1 MTGAVPQPPELGR
14 RGKPVLRPGGGA
26 TLGRRG
32 KPVLRP
38 CEGATLRRGK
48 PVLRLCGGATSAA
61 FHRRAGSLLALA
73 AALALTT
80 AAGRGALAQAA
91 PAGPPMQYGLA
102 PSAPPGGAL
111 GMPSP
116 LQRIGFDQQ
125 VGRQVPAD
133 LAFRDEAGR
142 PVRIGDYF
150 GKRPVVLALVYFRCP
165 MLCPL
170 TLNGLT
176 RSLKGMSFDAGREFE
191 VVVVS
196 FDPRDTPAEAAAAKR
211 EALRGYGRP
220 ETADGW
226 HFLTGGAEPI
236 RRLTRTVGFRYFY
249 DEQVKQFA
257 HAAGIVLLT
266 RQGAASRYLYGI
278 EFPPRNV
285 RLGLIEAAGN
295 RIGSPID
302 QVLLYCFHY
311 DPVQGRYSAA
321 TLNVVRL
328 AAILC
333 VVGLGLM
340 IALLLRREHRG
351 PNPLG
356 TA

>member
-1 MTGAVPQPPELGR
+1 VIR
-14 RGKPVLRPGGGA
+14 RA
-26 TLGRRG
+26 I
-32 KPVLRP
+32 
-38 CEGATLRRGK
+38 A
-48 PVLRLCGGATSAA
+48 SAA
-61 FHRRAGSLLALA
+61 ILGLAGLADISAVA
-73 AALALTT
+73 AAAQPVQYGAGQ
-80 AAGRGALAQAA
+80 AAGQ
-91 PAGPPMQYGLA
+91 
-102 PSAPPGGAL
+102 PG

-116 LQRIGFDQQ
+116 FQRLGFDQR
-125 VGRQVPAD
+125 VGQQVPPD
-133 LAFRDEAGR
+133 LAFRDETGR
-142 PVRIGDYF
+142 MVRIGDYF

-196 FDPRDTPAEAAAAKR
+196 FDPRETPAVAAAAKR
-211 EALRGYGRP
+211 EALHGYGRP

-226 HFLTGGAEPI
+226 HFLTGGPEPI
-236 RRLTRTVGFRYFY
+236 RRLTQTVGFRYFW
-249 DEQVKQFA
+249 DPQVRQFA

-266 RQGAASRYLYGI
+266 PGGAASRYLYGI

-285 RLGLIEAAGN
+285 RLGLVEAAGN
-295 RIGSPID
+295 RIGSPVD

-321 TLNVVRL
+321 TLKIVRL
-328 AAILC
+328 CAILC

-340 IALLLRREHRG
+340 IVLLLRREHQG
-351 PNPLG
+351 PNRLG